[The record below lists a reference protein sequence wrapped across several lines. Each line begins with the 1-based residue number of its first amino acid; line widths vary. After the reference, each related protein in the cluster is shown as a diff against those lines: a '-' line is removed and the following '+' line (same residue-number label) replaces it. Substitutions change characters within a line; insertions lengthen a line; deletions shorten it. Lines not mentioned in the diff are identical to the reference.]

1 MPKSLEHGEEH
12 YLEEAQVDV
21 TLAWVYDR
29 DIESIDGI
37 RAGTLG
43 DYMSR

>member
-12 YLEEAQVDV
+12 YLEEARVDV

-29 DIESIDGI
+29 DIESIEGSGAD
-37 RAGTLG
+37 ALG